1 MIIEIIK
8 SILLGI
14 VQGITEWLPIS
25 STGHLIIF
33 ESFLQMNFQKEF
45 IDTFFVVIQ
54 LGSILAVIILFFN
67 KINPFQKNK
76 EEVKNKISLWL
87 KIIIASIPVAIC
99 GFLFEDKIDELL
111 YNPFVVAVMLIL
123 FGIVILL
130 VEKYKQRFVIEDIKD
145 ITFKV
150 AFFIGVFQVLALIPG
165 TSRSGATIVG
175 ALILGLSR
183 KSASEFSF
191 ILAIPALLGA
201 GILKLLKMGLA
212 FSLTEWIVLIIGVVT
227 AFIVSILVIKLI
239 LNYIKK
245 HDFKVFGYYRIIL
258 GIIILLFFIS

>member
-130 VEKYKQRFVIEDIKD
+130 VEKYKQKIVIEDIKD

-212 FSLTEWIVLIIGVVT
+212 FSLTEWIILIIGVVT

>member
-130 VEKYKQRFVIEDIKD
+130 VEKHKQRFVIEDIKD

>member
-1 MIIEIIK
+1 M
-8 SILLGI
+8 
-14 VQGITEWLPIS
+14 
-25 STGHLIIF
+25 
-33 ESFLQMNFQKEF
+33 
-45 IDTFFVVIQ
+45 
-54 LGSILAVIILFFN
+54 
-67 KINPFQKNK
+67 
-76 EEVKNKISLWL
+76 
-87 KIIIASIPVAIC
+87 
-99 GFLFEDKIDELL
+99 LFEDKIDELL
-111 YNPFVVAVMLIL
+111 YHPFVVAVMLIL

-130 VEKYKQRFVIEDIKD
+130 VEKYKQNFVIEDIKD
-145 ITFKV
+145 ITFKL

-212 FSLTEWIVLIIGVVT
+212 FSLTEWIILIIGVVT

>member
-8 SILLGI
+8 SIFLGI

-25 STGHLIIF
+25 STGHLIVT
-33 ESFLQMNFQKEF
+33 ESFLQMNFQKQF

-87 KIIIASIPVAIC
+87 KIIIASLPVAIC
-99 GFLFEDKIDELL
+99 GFLFEDKVDELL
-111 YNPFVVAVMLIL
+111 YTPLIVAIMLII
-123 FGIVILL
+123 FGTVILL
-130 VEKYKQRFVIEDIKD
+130 VEKYKKKIVIENIKD
-145 ITFKV
+145 LTYKV
-150 AFFIGVFQVLALIPG
+150 AFLIGIFQVLALIPG

-201 GILKLLKMGLA
+201 GLIKLLKIGFA
-212 FSLTEWIVLIIGVVT
+212 FSATEWIVLIIGTVT

-239 LNYIKK
+239 LNYIKN

-258 GIIILLFFIS
+258 GIIILLFFIR

>member
-76 EEVKNKISLWL
+76 EEVKNKISLLL

-130 VEKYKQRFVIEDIKD
+130 VEKHKQRFVIEDIKD
-145 ITFKV
+145 ITFKL

-212 FSLTEWIVLIIGVVT
+212 FSLTEWIILIIGVVT

>member
-8 SILLGI
+8 SIFLGI

-25 STGHLIIF
+25 STGHLIVT
-33 ESFLQMNFQKEF
+33 ESFLQMNFQKQF

-87 KIIIASIPVAIC
+87 KIIIASLPVAIC
-99 GFLFEDKIDELL
+99 GFLFEDKVDELL
-111 YNPFVVAVMLIL
+111 YTPLIVAIMLII
-123 FGIVILL
+123 FGTVILL
-130 VEKYKQRFVIEDIKD
+130 VEKYKKKIVIENIKD
-145 ITFKV
+145 LTYKV
-150 AFFIGVFQVLALIPG
+150 AFLIGIFQVLALIPG

-201 GILKLLKMGLA
+201 GLIKLLKIGFA
-212 FSLTEWIVLIIGVVT
+212 FSATEWIVLIIGTVT

-239 LNYIKK
+239 LNYIKN

-258 GIIILLFFIS
+258 GTIILLFFIR

>member
-130 VEKYKQRFVIEDIKD
+130 VEKYKQKFVIEDIKD
-145 ITFKV
+145 ITFKL

-212 FSLTEWIVLIIGVVT
+212 FSLTEWIILIIGVVT

>member
-8 SILLGI
+8 SIFLGI

-25 STGHLIIF
+25 STGHLIVT
-33 ESFLQMNFQKEF
+33 ESFLQMNFQKQF

-87 KIIIASIPVAIC
+87 KIIIASLPVAIC
-99 GFLFEDKIDELL
+99 GFLFEDKVDELL
-111 YNPFVVAVMLIL
+111 YTPLVVAIMLII

-130 VEKYKQRFVIEDIKD
+130 VEKYKKKIVIENIKD
-145 ITFKV
+145 LTYKV
-150 AFFIGVFQVLALIPG
+150 AFLIGIFQVLALIPG

-201 GILKLLKMGLA
+201 GLIKLLKIGFA
-212 FSLTEWIVLIIGVVT
+212 FSATEWIVLIIGTVT

-239 LNYIKK
+239 LNYIKN

-258 GIIILLFFIS
+258 GIIILLFFIR

>member
-130 VEKYKQRFVIEDIKD
+130 VEKYKQKFVIEDIKD

-212 FSLTEWIVLIIGVVT
+212 FSLTEWIILIIGLVT

>member
-212 FSLTEWIVLIIGVVT
+212 FSLTEWIILIIGLVT

>member
-130 VEKYKQRFVIEDIKD
+130 VEKYKQKFVIEDIKD

>member
-99 GFLFEDKIDELL
+99 GFLFENKIDELL

-130 VEKYKQRFVIEDIKD
+130 VEKYKQKFVIEDIKD
-145 ITFKV
+145 ITFKL

-201 GILKLLKMGLA
+201 GLIKLLKMGFA
-212 FSLTEWIVLIIGVVT
+212 FSLTEWIILTIGVAT

>member
-130 VEKYKQRFVIEDIKD
+130 VEKYKQKFVIEDIKD

-212 FSLTEWIVLIIGVVT
+212 FSLTEWIILIIGVVT

>member
-8 SILLGI
+8 SIFLGI

-25 STGHLIIF
+25 STGHLIVS
-33 ESFLQMNFQKEF
+33 ESFLQMNFQKQF

-87 KIIIASIPVAIC
+87 KIIIASLPVAIC
-99 GFLFEDKIDELL
+99 GFLFEDKVDELL
-111 YNPFVVAVMLIL
+111 YTPLVVAIMLII

-130 VEKYKQRFVIEDIKD
+130 VEKYKKKIVIENIKD
-145 ITFKV
+145 LTYKV
-150 AFFIGVFQVLALIPG
+150 AFLIGIFQVLALIPG

-201 GILKLLKMGLA
+201 GLIKLLKIGFA
-212 FSLTEWIVLIIGVVT
+212 FSATEWIVLIIGTVT

-239 LNYIKK
+239 LNYIKN

-258 GIIILLFFIS
+258 GTIILLFFIR

>member
-8 SILLGI
+8 SIFLGI

-25 STGHLIIF
+25 STGHLIVS
-33 ESFLQMNFQKEF
+33 ESFLQMNFQKQF

-87 KIIIASIPVAIC
+87 KIIIASLPVAIC
-99 GFLFEDKIDELL
+99 GFLFEDKVDELL
-111 YNPFVVAVMLIL
+111 YTPLVVAIMLII

-130 VEKYKQRFVIEDIKD
+130 VEKYKKKIVIENIKD
-145 ITFKV
+145 LTYKV
-150 AFFIGVFQVLALIPG
+150 AFLIGIFQVLALIPG

-201 GILKLLKMGLA
+201 GLIKLLKIGFA
-212 FSLTEWIVLIIGVVT
+212 FSATEWIVLIIGTVT

-239 LNYIKK
+239 LNYIKN

-258 GIIILLFFIS
+258 GIILLLFFIR